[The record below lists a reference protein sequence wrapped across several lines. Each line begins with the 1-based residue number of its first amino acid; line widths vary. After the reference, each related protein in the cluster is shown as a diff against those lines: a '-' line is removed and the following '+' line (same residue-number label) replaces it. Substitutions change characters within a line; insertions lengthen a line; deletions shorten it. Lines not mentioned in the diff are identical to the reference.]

1 MRTGVNTAWRGELGA
16 EIARVRLVR
25 GRLFL
30 LDLDLRRCAFRPI
43 IKLRTRHF
51 LERRQILDQ
60 LINAQRFTTKFFNDL
75 LHVGS
80 FRVPAPKYLFRTSYG
95 RTFPLPELI
104 PAVVKFWNGSRLRF
118 PLASRTWSTAFE
130 GKTPVFNDCPSPVIS
145 PIVQ

>member
-51 LERRQILDQ
+51 LERWQILDQ
-60 LINAQRFTTKFFNDL
+60 LIDAQRFAGKFFNDL
-75 LHVGS
+75 LHISS
-80 FRVPAPKYLFRTSYG
+80 FGATPQEIA
-95 RTFPLPELI
+95 FPR
-104 PAVVKFWNGSRLRF
+104 S
-118 PLASRTWSTAFE
+118 
-130 GKTPVFNDCPSPVIS
+130 
-145 PIVQ
+145 